1 LEREVFFLAY
11 HLHWGVEDVTA
22 LPTSERW
29 AYVRL
34 LSEQLESEQRAMDEA
49 RRA

>member
-1 LEREVFFLAY
+1 MRNEILFLAY
-11 HLHWGVEDVTA
+11 HLHWSHSEIAG

-34 LSEQLESEQRAMDEA
+34 LSEQLQREEDVLERV
-49 RRA
+49 RRR